1 MLDGVF
7 TFLDYISLENSYLY
21 F

>member
-7 TFLDYISLENSYLY
+7 TFLDYISLENWYLY